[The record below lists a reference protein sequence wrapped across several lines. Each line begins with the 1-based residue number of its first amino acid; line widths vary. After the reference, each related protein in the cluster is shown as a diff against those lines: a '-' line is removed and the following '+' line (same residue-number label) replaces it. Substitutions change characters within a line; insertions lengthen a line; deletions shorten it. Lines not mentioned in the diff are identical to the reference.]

1 MPHNLGNAIPLL
13 INVRKWAGSLFV
25 SALLHDFT
33 QVKATGVRFTSYKI
47 LSLSFKDADV
57 KKKLALLWQ

>member
-1 MPHNLGNAIPLL
+1 MPHKLGNGISLF

-33 QVKATGVRFTSYKI
+33 QVKATEVRFTFYKI
-47 LSLSFKDADV
+47 LSLSFKDTNV